1 MNTGIIASRYA
12 DALLKYVKETGEGEV
27 VCRQTEILEDAL
39 RTSPDLVRFL
49 ESPALLQAT
58 AKVALLQKALGEE
71 KMTASLE
78 KFLLLV
84 IRQDRIPYLRYILH
98 YFRMRWCESIGVS
111 PAKLVVSTPSPGLEE
126 RIKGIFNDFTGRKLE
141 LKTSVDPSIIGGFI
155 FEVADKRIDASISRQ
170 LEELR
175 REFIEKNG
183 RVV

>member
-39 RTSPDLVRFL
+39 RTSPELVRFL
-49 ESPALLQAT
+49 ESPALLQ
-58 AKVALLQKALGEE
+58 KALGEE
-71 KMTASLE
+71 KMAQSLE

>member
-27 VCRQTEILEDAL
+27 VCRQTEILEEAL
-39 RTSPDLVRFL
+39 RTSPELVRFL

-98 YFRMRWCESIGVS
+98 YFIMRWYESIGVS

-183 RVV
+183 RIV

>member
-39 RTSPDLVRFL
+39 RTSPELVRFL

-126 RIKGIFNDFTGRKLE
+126 RIKGRKLE

>member
-39 RTSPDLVRFL
+39 RTSPELVRFL

-98 YFRMRWCESIGVS
+98 YCRMRGCESIGVS
-111 PAKLVVSTPSPGLEE
+111 PAKRVVSTPSPGLEE
-126 RIKGIFNDFTGRKLE
+126 PWTRPLSADSFSRLRTSGLMQASPDSWKNSDGNSSKRMDVSSRKR
-141 LKTSVDPSIIGGFI
+141 K
-155 FEVADKRIDASISRQ
+155 
-170 LEELR
+170 
-175 REFIEKNG
+175 
-183 RVV
+183 

>member
-39 RTSPDLVRFL
+39 RT
-49 ESPALLQAT
+49 SPALLQAT

-170 LEELR
+170 LDELR

>member
-27 VCRQTEILEDAL
+27 VCRQTEILEEAL
-39 RTSPDLVRFL
+39 RT
-49 ESPALLQAT
+49 SPALLQAT

-71 KMTASLE
+71 KMAASLE

>member
-39 RTSPDLVRFL
+39 RTSP
-49 ESPALLQAT
+49 

>member
-27 VCRQTEILEDAL
+27 VCRQTEILEEAL
-39 RTSPDLVRFL
+39 RTSPELVRFL
-49 ESPALLQAT
+49 ESPALLQ
-58 AKVALLQKALGEE
+58 KALGEE
-71 KMTASLE
+71 KTTASLE

-111 PAKLVVSTPSPGLEE
+111 PAKLVVSTPSPELEE

>member
-39 RTSPDLVRFL
+39 RTSPELVRFL
-49 ESPALLQAT
+49 ESP
-58 AKVALLQKALGEE
+58 ALLQKALGEE

-98 YFRMRWCESIGVS
+98 YFRMRWYESIGVS

-183 RVV
+183 RIV

>member
-27 VCRQTEILEDAL
+27 VCRQTEILEEAL
-39 RTSPDLVRFL
+39 RT
-49 ESPALLQAT
+49 SPALLQAT

-98 YFRMRWCESIGVS
+98 YFRMRWYESIGVS

>member
-27 VCRQTEILEDAL
+27 VCRQTEILEEAL
-39 RTSPDLVRFL
+39 RTSPELVRFL
-49 ESPALLQAT
+49 ESP
-58 AKVALLQKALGEE
+58 ALLQKALGEE

-98 YFRMRWCESIGVS
+98 YFRMRWYESIGVS
-111 PAKLVVSTPSPGLEE
+111 PAKLVVSTSSPGLEE

>member
-1 MNTGIIASRYA
+1 MKKHILCFGDSNTHGYCA
-12 DALLKYVKETGEGEV
+12 DPGDCADHGG
-27 VCRQTEILEDAL
+27 
-39 RTSPDLVRFL
+39 RFN
-49 ESPALLQAT
+49 ENERWT
-58 AKVALLQKALGEE
+58 CLLQKALGEE

>member
-12 DALLKYVKETGEGEV
+12 DALLKYVKETGEGGV
-27 VCRQTEILEDAL
+27 VFRQTEILEEAL
-39 RTSPDLVRFL
+39 RTSPELVRFL

-71 KMTASLE
+71 KMAASLE

-126 RIKGIFNDFTGRKLE
+126 RIKGIFNDFTGRRLSADSFSR
-141 LKTSVDPSIIGGFI
+141 LRTSGLMQASPDSWKNSDGNSS
-155 FEVADKRIDASISRQ
+155 KRMDVSSRK
-170 LEELR
+170 R
-175 REFIEKNG
+175 K
-183 RVV
+183 

>member
-1 MNTGIIASRYA
+1 
-12 DALLKYVKETGEGEV
+12 
-27 VCRQTEILEDAL
+27 
-39 RTSPDLVRFL
+39 
-49 ESPALLQAT
+49 
-58 AKVALLQKALGEE
+58 
-71 KMTASLE
+71 
-78 KFLLLV
+78 
-84 IRQDRIPYLRYILH
+84 
-98 YFRMRWCESIGVS
+98 MRWYESIGVS

>member
-27 VCRQTEILEDAL
+27 VCRQTEILEEAL
-39 RTSPDLVRFL
+39 RTSPELVRFL

-84 IRQDRIPYLRYILH
+84 IR
-98 YFRMRWCESIGVS
+98 
-111 PAKLVVSTPSPGLEE
+111 
-126 RIKGIFNDFTGRKLE
+126 
-141 LKTSVDPSIIGGFI
+141 
-155 FEVADKRIDASISRQ
+155 
-170 LEELR
+170 
-175 REFIEKNG
+175 
-183 RVV
+183 

>member
-39 RTSPDLVRFL
+39 RTSPELVRFL

-58 AKVALLQKALGEE
+58 AKVALLQKALGE
-71 KMTASLE
+71 
-78 KFLLLV
+78 
-84 IRQDRIPYLRYILH
+84 
-98 YFRMRWCESIGVS
+98 GVS

>member
-39 RTSPDLVRFL
+39 RTSPELVRFL
-49 ESPALLQAT
+49 ESP
-58 AKVALLQKALGEE
+58 ALLQKALGEE

>member
-39 RTSPDLVRFL
+39 RTSPELVRFL

-84 IRQDRIPYLRYILH
+84 IRQDRIPYLRYILN

>member
-1 MNTGIIASRYA
+1 
-12 DALLKYVKETGEGEV
+12 
-27 VCRQTEILEDAL
+27 
-39 RTSPDLVRFL
+39 
-49 ESPALLQAT
+49 
-58 AKVALLQKALGEE
+58 
-71 KMTASLE
+71 MTQSLE

-98 YFRMRWCESIGVS
+98 YFRMRWFESTGVS

-175 REFIEKNG
+175 REFIEKNR

>member
-27 VCRQTEILEDAL
+27 VCRQTEILEEAL
-39 RTSPDLVRFL
+39 RTSPELVRFL
-49 ESPALLQAT
+49 ESP
-58 AKVALLQKALGEE
+58 ALLQKALGEE

-98 YFRMRWCESIGVS
+98 YFRMRWYESIGVS